1 MYEYTNPKVIIL
13 ILIFELIILIH
24 LYKYWILRLD
34 IYISSFLLPCLVFQ
48 INKTKY

>member
-1 MYEYTNPKVIIL
+1 MYEYTNPKMIIL
-13 ILIFELIILIH
+13 ILIFELIILIY

-34 IYISSFLLPCLVFQ
+34 IYISSFLLSCLVFQ